1 MTAAGT
7 RGAGL
12 GGALLKPRVGAAPE
26 VFVRGEGVDLIA
38 ADGRRVLD
46 ACSGVGVTCL
56 GHTAPSV
63 VARMAEQAAAL
74 PYVHALRFETPP
86 LLELAER
93 VVERA
98 PEGIDRALFVSG
110 GSEAVETAIK
120 LARQYW
126 LERGRPDKW
135 RVVGCRPSYHGN
147 TLATLSA
154 GWHERR
160 RVRHAPLLLDFA
172 HVPAPDSYRGCER
185 CQSDTG
191 CTAACADA
199 LDELLVELGP
209 ETFSCFL
216 IEPVAGAAGG
226 ATVPPAGYLERIRE
240 ICDRHEILLVADE
253 TITGFGRT
261 GRWFGV
267 DWSDARPDAITFG
280 KGISGGFA
288 PLAGI
293 GVSESIA
300 EAFIDGSGRFEHNF
314 TMSGQ
319 AIACAVGCAV
329 IEELE
334 SQRLV
339 EQVARRESALRAS
352 LETLLELDVVGDVRG
367 RGYLF
372 AVELVA
378 DRASK
383 RHFDPSLRVAERA
396 ASTTLEEGAV
406 VYYGGGG
413 ISRSG
418 DFLLV
423 MPPFTTPVDRFDE
436 LAASIRRGLLRL
448 TSELAA

>member
-1 MTAAGT
+1 MTAAGVGRT
-7 RGAGL
+7 ALGAS
-12 GGALLKPRVGAAPE
+12 LLKPHVGMAPN
-26 VFVRGEGVDLIA
+26 VFVRGDGVDLIA

-56 GHTAPSV
+56 GHTVPSV
-63 VARMAEQAAAL
+63 VARMAEQASTL

-98 PEGIDRALFVSG
+98 PTGIDRALFVSG

-126 LERGRPDKW
+126 LERDRPEKW
-135 RVVGCRPSYHGN
+135 RVVGCQPSYHGN
-147 TLATLSA
+147 TLATLAA

-160 RVRHAPLLLDFA
+160 RARHAPLLLDFA
-172 HVPAPDSYRGCER
+172 HIPAPNSYRGCDR
-185 CQSDTG
+185 CRSDAG

-199 LDELLVELGP
+199 LEDLLREIGS
-209 ETFSCFL
+209 ETVSCFL

-226 ATVPPAGYLERIRE
+226 AIATPPGYLERIRE
-240 ICDRHEILLVADE
+240 ICDRHDVLLVADE

-267 DWSDARPDAITFG
+267 DWTDATPDVMTFG
-280 KGISGGFA
+280 KGIGAGFA

-293 GVSESIA
+293 AIRDEIA

-314 TMSGQ
+314 TMSGH

-329 IEELE
+329 LDELE
-334 SQRLV
+334 SRGLV
-339 EQVARRESALRAS
+339 EQVARREAALRAA
-352 LETLLELDVVGDVRG
+352 LEALLELEIVGDVRG

-378 DRASK
+378 DRETRRA
-383 RHFDPSLRVAERA
+383 FDPARRVAERA
-396 ASTTLEEGAV
+396 AALTLEEGAV

-413 ISRSG
+413 SPRSG

-436 LAASIRRGLLRL
+436 LAVSIRRALLRL
-448 TSELAA
+448 APELVR

>member
-7 RGAGL
+7 RRAAPGAS
-12 GGALLKPRVGAAPE
+12 LLKPRVGAAPE
-26 VFVRGEGVDLIA
+26 VFVRGEGVDLVA

-56 GHTAPSV
+56 GHTAPAV
-63 VARMAEQAAAL
+63 VARMAEQASTL

-86 LLELAER
+86 LLELADR
-93 VVERA
+93 VIART

-120 LARQYW
+120 LARQHW
-126 LERGRPDKW
+126 LERGRPEKW

-147 TLATLSA
+147 TLATLAA

-160 RVRHAPLLLDFA
+160 RARHAPLLLDFA
-172 HVPAPDSYRGCER
+172 HISAPDGYRGCER
-185 CQSDTG
+185 CDGAG

-199 LDELLVELGP
+199 LDELLRELGA
-209 ETFSCFL
+209 ETVSCFV

-226 ATVPPAGYLERIRE
+226 ATVPPPGYLERIRA
-240 ICDRHEILLVADE
+240 ICDRHDVLLVADE

-267 DWSDARPDAITFG
+267 DWTDAVPDVMTFG

-293 GVSESIA
+293 AVSEAIA

-334 SQRLV
+334 SQGLV
-339 EQVARRESALRAS
+339 EQVARREASLRAALES
-352 LETLLELDVVGDVRG
+352 LLDLDVVGDVRG

-378 DRASK
+378 DRAAK
-383 RHFDPSLRVAERA
+383 RPFDSSERIAERA
-396 ASTTLEEGAV
+396 ARATLEEGAV

-413 ISRSG
+413 TPRTG

-436 LAASIRRGLLRL
+436 LAASIRRGVLRA
-448 TSELAA
+448 TREVAA